1 MIVTKRNFVNS
12 TTDIRLLQMLVNE
25 DFINYVLNP
34 NLTLKEK
41 WEDYFKSH
49 TEIIPY
55 IDEATRILLGE
66 SVQENLS
73 SNDAL
78 ELEKS
83 IFDKCGLAFK

>member
-1 MIVTKRNFVNS
+1 
-12 TTDIRLLQMLVNE
+12 MLVNE

-34 NLTLKEK
+34 NLTLQEK

-49 TEIIPY
+49 IEIIPY

-66 SVQENLS
+66 SDQENLS

-83 IFDKCGLAFK
+83 IFDKCGLPFK

>member
-1 MIVTKRNFVNS
+1 MVNKRNFVNS
-12 TTDIRLLQMLVNE
+12 TTDIRLLQMLVND

-55 IDEATRILLGE
+55 IDEATKILLGE
-66 SVQENLS
+66 SDQKMLTS
-73 SNDAL
+73 KDAL
-78 ELEKS
+78 ELEKN
-83 IFDKCGLAFK
+83 IFDKCGLAFN

>member
-1 MIVTKRNFVNS
+1 MVNKRNFVNS
-12 TTDIRLLQMLVNE
+12 TTDIRLLQMLVND

-73 SNDAL
+73 SNDVL

-83 IFDKCGLAFK
+83 IFDKCGLSFN

>member
-1 MIVTKRNFVNS
+1 MLNKRNFVNS
-12 TTDIRLLQMLVNE
+12 TTDIRLLQMLVND

>member
-1 MIVTKRNFVNS
+1 LIVTKRNFVNS
-12 TTDIRLLQMLVNE
+12 TTDIRLLQMLVND

-49 TEIIPY
+49 PEVIPY

-66 SVQENLS
+66 SDQEKLCS
-73 SNDAL
+73 KDAL

>member
-1 MIVTKRNFVNS
+1 
-12 TTDIRLLQMLVNE
+12 MLVND

-34 NLTLKEK
+34 NLILKEK

-49 TEIIPY
+49 PEVIPY

-66 SVQENLS
+66 SDQEKLCS
-73 SNDAL
+73 KDAL

>member
-1 MIVTKRNFVNS
+1 MLNKRNFVNS
-12 TTDIRLLQMLVNE
+12 TTDIRLLQMLVND

-73 SNDAL
+73 SNDVL

>member
-1 MIVTKRNFVNS
+1 
-12 TTDIRLLQMLVNE
+12 MLVND

-73 SNDAL
+73 SNDVL